1 MMNGLNHSEDG
12 LCWAVMVRPTKQAVA
27 DEVWGLLTGL
37 MATRRDAAFAVAEA
51 YGLTMGDMKALL
63 SLPDDQAPTM
73 SALAEVWMC
82 DASNVTWLV
91 DRLEQLGCVQR
102 QASLT
107 DRRAKTVVLTD
118 RGRLA
123 RDQLRGAFTQAP
135 DELDRLSVEDL
146 ATLAAVL
153 RKAGLEVCAFSD
165 MVHAFSQKPRPVV
178 AS

>member
-1 MMNGLNHSEDG
+1 
-12 LCWAVMVRPTKQAVA
+12 MVRPSKQAVA

-37 MATRRDAAFAVAEA
+37 MAARRDAAFAVAES

-73 SALAEVWMC
+73 SGLAEVWAC

-102 QASLT
+102 QASLI
-107 DRRAKTVVLTD
+107 DRRAKTVVLTE

-123 RDQLRGAFTQAP
+123 REQLRGAFTQAP
-135 DELDRLSVEDL
+135 EQLDRLNVEDL
-146 ATLAAVL
+146 ATLAAL
-153 RKAGLEVCAFSD
+153 LHKAGLEECAFSD
-165 MVHAFSQKPRPVV
+165 MVHAMSHKPRPV
-178 AS
+178 AAP